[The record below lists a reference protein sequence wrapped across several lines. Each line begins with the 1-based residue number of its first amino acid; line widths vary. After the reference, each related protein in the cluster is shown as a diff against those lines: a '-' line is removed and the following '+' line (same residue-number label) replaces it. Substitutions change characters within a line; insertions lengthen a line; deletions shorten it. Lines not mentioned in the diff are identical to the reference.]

1 MLPLCGCSP
10 KAQGGPRLSSGAG
23 PTSTSLHPA
32 PCPSPPSSRAS
43 LCQHSSESHSLLGR
57 QPDSTECTPGAIW
70 NLRNLQGFP
79 PTTRTKG
86 KALRNVV
93 MWRFKGLPLP
103 SRLDMAHCSLI
114 LLGSSNRPT
123 SAFQVAGTTETGPCY
138 MAQDGLKLLDSSN
151 PPASVS

>member
-93 MWRFKGLPLP
+93 MWRFKRQGLATWPRMV
-103 SRLDMAHCSLI
+103 SNCWTQAI
-114 LLGSSNRPT
+114 LLPQFPKVLVLQVVSSLPR
-123 SAFQVAGTTETGPCY
+123 G
-138 MAQDGLKLLDSSN
+138 
-151 PPASVS
+151 